1 MTRVRTFLTPQE
13 VDPGEVEGSTAVVID
28 VLRATSTIVE
38 ALAAGAR
45 AVYPTISSEEAI
57 RLANSLGR
65 DDTLLC
71 GERKGLKVEGFD
83 LGNSPAEFT
92 AERVEGKRLVMSTTN
107 GTRAFLAVEDADR
120 VIAASLLNL
129 SAAARAV
136 SGAERLVLVC
146 SGRENRFSLE
156 DALCTGMIL
165 RALEGDGPARKGK
178 RARSS
183 DLDRDDT
190 SRAVLALARAH
201 EPTTDLLLQT
211 GAGVALVEVGL
222 QDDVLYCA
230 SQDRHQLVPEMWDRV
245 IRVPEGE

>member
-1 MTRVRTFLTPQE
+1 MRVRTFLTATE
-13 VDPGEVEGSTAVVID
+13 VDPGEVGGSTAVVID
-28 VLRATSTIVE
+28 VLRATSSVVE

-45 AVYPTISSEEAI
+45 AVYPTVSSEEAI

-71 GERKGLKVEGFD
+71 GERKGLKIEGFD

-92 AERVEGKRLVMSTTN
+92 TERVAGKRLVMSTTN

-146 SGRENRFSLE
+146 SGRENRFSLD
-156 DALCTGMIL
+156 DALCAGLLL
-165 RALEGDGPARKGK
+165 RVLEKEGELEP
-178 RARSS
+178 
-183 DLDRDDT
+183 DDA
-190 SRAVLALARAH
+190 SRAVLALTHAH
-201 EPTTDLLLQT
+201 EPTADLLLET
-211 GAGVALVEVGL
+211 GAGVALVAVGL
-222 QDDVLYCA
+222 RDDVLYCA
-230 SQDRHQLVPEMWDRV
+230 SRDRHALVPEMRDRV
-245 IRVPEGE
+245 IRLSEGE

>member
-92 AERVEGKRLVMSTTN
+92 EERVRGKRLVMSTTN

-156 DALCTGMIL
+156 DALCAGMIL
-165 RALEGDGPARKGK
+165 RALEGDGRARKGK
-178 RARSS
+178 RSRSS
-183 DLDRDDT
+183 DLDSDDA
-190 SRAVLALARAH
+190 SRAVLALIRGH
-201 EPTTDLLLQT
+201 ELTTDLLLQT

-245 IRVPEGE
+245 IRIPKGE

>member
-92 AERVEGKRLVMSTTN
+92 AERVRGKRLVMSTTN

-129 SAAARAV
+129 SAAAQAV

-156 DALCTGMIL
+156 DALCAGMIL
-165 RALEGDGPARKGK
+165 RALEGDGRARKGK
-178 RARSS
+178 RSRSS
-183 DLDRDDT
+183 DLDSDDA
-190 SRAVLALARAH
+190 SRAVLALIRGH
-201 EPTTDLLLQT
+201 ELTTDLLLQT

-245 IRVPEGE
+245 IRIPKGE

>member
-92 AERVEGKRLVMSTTN
+92 AERVRGKRLVMSTTN

-156 DALCTGMIL
+156 DALCAGMIL
-165 RALEGDGPARKGK
+165 RKLEGDGRARKGK
-178 RARSS
+178 KSRSS
-183 DLDRDDT
+183 DLDSDDA
-190 SRAVLALARAH
+190 SRAVLALIRGH
-201 EPTTDLLLQT
+201 ELTTDLLLQT

-245 IRVPEGE
+245 IRIPKEE